1 MNNSRRI
8 NSSSGSPPSV
18 CHELQVEVAPPD
30 ARGPGV
36 NLWTAT
42 SWPLVIATCLSCSDY
57 RPACQKNPLAL
68 FLEPNSA
75 LVKATDRLLSVFL
88 HRLRGSESRHRIV
101 RALNNMLSSV
111 TGTRSVCG
119 VFFFFRVRDL
129 VEISD
134 IPFAPLGRAVD
145 DSLMGFLRNNCRGMF
160 FFFSP
165 RRNLQLSREISREL
179 PPPTSPSLC
188 RLLPRPALRSGFLGA
203 TAAHALANSAAPNA
217 ILNSLNSSMSP
228 LQTQSPSNAAPS
240 PSLWPSALTSTQGTD
255 IFIYAN
261 SSLFLRL

>member
-145 DSLMGFLRNNCRGMF
+145 DSLMGFLRNSCRGMF
-160 FFFSP
+160 FFF
-165 RRNLQLSREISREL
+165 L
-179 PPPTSPSLC
+179 PPPQPAIISRNFEGAAAADLTVSLSPPSLSC
-188 RLLPRPALRSGFLGA
+188 
-203 TAAHALANSAAPNA
+203 
-217 ILNSLNSSMSP
+217 SP
-228 LQTQSPSNAAPS
+228 LRFPGCDGGPRARQLGRPQRHPEQPQLLHEPPADAESQQRGAVSVPLAQRTHQHP
-240 PSLWPSALTSTQGTD
+240 G
-255 IFIYAN
+255 Y
-261 SSLFLRL
+261 